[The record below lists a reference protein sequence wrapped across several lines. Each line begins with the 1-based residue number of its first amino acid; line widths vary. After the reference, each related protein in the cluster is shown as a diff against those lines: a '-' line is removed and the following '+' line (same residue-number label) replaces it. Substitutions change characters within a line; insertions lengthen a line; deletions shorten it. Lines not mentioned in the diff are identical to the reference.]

1 MSMRGFYGL
10 DETKSYFEGFYFKQ
24 TSEKNTVAVIPALH
38 ADQSGRRFA
47 SVQVITDDVSGF
59 VRFPM
64 EKFESGENRF
74 FFRIGKCVF
83 RENGLEVSLRTN
95 ALDVSGRLVFGPF
108 EELKS
113 PIMGPFEYVPNMQCR
128 HRVVSMCHSVF
139 GALTVNGKRF
149 VFDNALGYIEGDRGR
164 SFPVRYLWTHFAHKK
179 ENLSLMLSVADIP
192 FGRTKFTGI
201 LCPILFCG
209 KEYRLAT
216 YRGAKLSFM
225 GDNTVCVKQGAYS
238 LTAELITE
246 NARLLR
252 APVNGGMERHIHESP
267 SCTVHYI
274 FKKGKDT
281 LFDVIGENASLECEY
296 PAFITKNYK

>member
-1 MSMRGFYGL
+1 MRGFYGL
-10 DETKSYFEGFYFKQ
+10 NETKNYFEGFYFKQ

-47 SVQVITDDVSGF
+47 SIQIITDEVSGF

-64 EKFESGENRF
+64 ERFEAGENRF

-83 RENGLEVSLRTN
+83 RENGLEMSLRTN

-108 EELKS
+108 EALSS
-113 PIMGPFEYVPNMQCR
+113 PIMGPFEYVPKMQCR

-139 GALTVNGKRF
+139 GMLTVNGKRF
-149 VFDNALGYIEGDRGR
+149 VFDDALGYIEGDRGC

-201 LCPILFCG
+201 LCPIHFCG
-209 KEYRLAT
+209 EEYRLAT
-216 YRGAKLSFM
+216 YRGAKLAFM
-225 GDNTVCVKQGAYS
+225 GDNTVRVTQGAYS
-238 LTAELITE
+238 LTAELISE
-246 NARLLR
+246 NVRLLR
-252 APVNGGMERHIHESP
+252 APINGSMDRHIHESP
-267 SCTVHYI
+267 SCTVRYV
-274 FKKGKDT
+274 FKKRGAT

-296 PAFITKNYK
+296 PEFKKRDSR